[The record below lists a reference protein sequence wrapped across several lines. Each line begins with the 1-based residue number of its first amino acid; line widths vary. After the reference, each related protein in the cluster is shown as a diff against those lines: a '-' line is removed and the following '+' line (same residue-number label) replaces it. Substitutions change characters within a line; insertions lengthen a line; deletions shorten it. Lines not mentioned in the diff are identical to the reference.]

1 MREELR
7 KLESGKQAIE
17 SFAMKEKVS
26 KLQVDRLR
34 TLLGSGEI
42 NEACPPS
49 PHATMSKTKAATGPK
64 ERNMPIPW
72 CRFARWA
79 SFVTQSAASCMKA
92 ARRRVS
98 VSPEDFRKGV
108 CNCGPVCPGTL
119 CART

>member
-17 SFAMKEKVS
+17 SFAMTGKVS
-26 KLQVDRLR
+26 KLDAQVDRLR

-49 PHATMSKTKAATGPK
+49 PHATISKTRAATGPK

-72 CRFARWA
+72 WRFAGGHHLLL
-79 SFVTQSAASCMKA
+79 KA
-92 ARRRVS
+92 PRHA
-98 VSPEDFRKGV
+98 
-108 CNCGPVCPGTL
+108 
-119 CART
+119 